1 MCKQIQHVSDG
12 PEIWFIRV
20 GNRHLTDGL
29 AVRKLSVFK
38 GSRLLSSSTI
48 NSTVGTNQVNFLR
61 RNRYIFG
68 LCVSGG
74 TVPGKVVSP
83 AECLDRVEGYI
94 LFLSDVRI
102 AEILFPHLGYD
113 VSLVLHTPLSELL
126 CGCCPQAALGEEEAF
141 QKNHTMK
148 RLLEILRTASP
159 NAAETMLA
167 LCEHLADFDAKKS

>member
-68 LCVSGG
+68 LCVSLNI
-74 TVPGKVVSP
+74 TALQTIPAAKRFHCTEGKLEFICNSRIP
-83 AECLDRVEGYI
+83 DMI
-94 LFLSDVRI
+94 LSHQNDSTLLILS
-102 AEILFPHLGYD
+102 H
-113 VSLVLHTPLSELL
+113 
-126 CGCCPQAALGEEEAF
+126 
-141 QKNHTMK
+141 
-148 RLLEILRTASP
+148 
-159 NAAETMLA
+159 
-167 LCEHLADFDAKKS
+167 

>member
-1 MCKQIQHVSDG
+1 MSVVINHKIIRQNIRHAREKQQ
-12 PEIWFIRV
+12 
-20 GNRHLTDGL
+20 
-29 AVRKLSVFK
+29 
-38 GSRLLSSSTI
+38 LLQKQFAAYLGVSSSYAGRI
-48 NSTVGTNQVNFLR
+48 ERGVNKL
-61 RNRYIFG
+61 NIS
-68 LCVSGG
+68 L
-74 TVPGKVVSP
+74 
-83 AECLDRVEGYI
+83 L
-94 LFLSDVRI
+94 
-102 AEILFPHLGYD
+102 YD

>member
-1 MCKQIQHVSDG
+1 MSVVINHKIIDQNIRHAREKQQLSQKQFAAYLGVSSSYAG
-12 PEIWFIRV
+12 RIERGV
-20 GNRHLTDGL
+20 N
-29 AVRKLSVFK
+29 KLNI
-38 GSRLLSSSTI
+38 SRL
-48 NSTVGTNQVNFLR
+48 
-61 RNRYIFG
+61 
-68 LCVSGG
+68 
-74 TVPGKVVSP
+74 
-83 AECLDRVEGYI
+83 
-94 LFLSDVRI
+94 
-102 AEILFPHLGYD
+102 YD